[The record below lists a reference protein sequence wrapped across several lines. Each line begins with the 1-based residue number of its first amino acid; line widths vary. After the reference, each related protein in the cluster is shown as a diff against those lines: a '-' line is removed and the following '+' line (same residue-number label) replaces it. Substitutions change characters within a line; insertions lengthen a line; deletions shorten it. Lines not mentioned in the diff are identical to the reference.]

1 MGRGGRSVHGDM
13 HSRETEHCLNMNG
26 DEEPLPEPE
35 ERRTTKYVSAGNLFD
50 GTIEDGHRVFR
61 ANLRRYRRLGIYTVL
76 CGHHQLV
83 PGTAP
88 ANADIRTTL
97 NIYGDVVTDEVSQA
111 NLFPDG
117 PGQFVWT

>member
-76 CGHHQLV
+76 CVRCLHNIRWR
-83 PGTAP
+83 ASP
-88 ANADIRTTL
+88 ACAG
-97 NIYGDVVTDEVSQA
+97 YSA
-111 NLFPDG
+111 S
-117 PGQFVWT
+117 